1 MMMRNKFDKFIK
13 NNFHKENV
21 ASHLFTILS
30 NVNKE
35 LIVKE
40 SVYIY
45 EISITNSSKPFH
57 MKNIAL
63 HVLTYTFLK
72 CNQTT
77 DCKQNVN
84 SKLTADCEFT
94 K

>member
-1 MMMRNKFDKFIK
+1 M
-13 NNFHKENV
+13 
-21 ASHLFTILS
+21 
-30 NVNKE
+30 
-35 LIVKE
+35 
-40 SVYIY
+40 YIY
-45 EISITNSSKPFH
+45 EISMTNSSKLFH